1 MLLIALIG
9 LTGAILWFLVTR
21 ASSDPATKSRQSW
34 ALSILAGY
42 ALAYLAGLVWVS
54 VNPIWKTGDVE
65 IWASFPEHLAW
76 AVLIMA
82 YAQIVCV
89 PLAIAGYAIYRRLRP
104 PA

>member
-9 LTGAILWFLVTR
+9 LTGAVLWFLFAR
-21 ASSDPATKSRQSW
+21 ASSDPAKRSRQSW
-34 ALSILAGY
+34 PLSILAGY
-42 ALAYLAGLVWVS
+42 ALAYLVGLVWVS

-65 IWASFPEHLAW
+65 IWAEFPEQLAW